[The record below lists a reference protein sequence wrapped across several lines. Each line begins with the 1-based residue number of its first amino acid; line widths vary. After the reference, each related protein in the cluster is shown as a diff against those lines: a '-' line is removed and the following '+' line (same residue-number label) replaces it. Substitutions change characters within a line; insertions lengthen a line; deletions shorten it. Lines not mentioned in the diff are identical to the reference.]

1 MHFFLKVFPA
11 NQISTLAAL
20 PVFETL
26 LDTGVLGLGV
36 FWFWGLGCKNPENR
50 KEEGRIGN

>member
-1 MHFFLKVFPA
+1 MLFFIKVFPA
-11 NQISTLAAL
+11 NQISAPAAL

-36 FWFWGLGCKNPENR
+36 FWFWGCKNPENR
-50 KEEGRIGN
+50 KEDCRIWN

>member
-1 MHFFLKVFPA
+1 MLFFIKVYPA